1 MIVERNKQIKVESH
15 SNLQEKTAAD
25 DRADY
30 NNYSTC
36 QSLSYMDISTLHLK
50 YPSKYGTLWYST
62 VYVDYRIPGIKAKNY
77 RLPALSSALTYG

>member
-30 NNYSTC
+30 NNYNTC
-36 QSLSYMDISTLHLK
+36 QSLSYMEISTLHLK
-50 YPSKYGTLWYST
+50 YPSKYTVVLYS
-62 VYVDYRIPGIKAKNY
+62 ICG
-77 RLPALSSALTYG
+77 LPDTRYQSKKLSVASS

>member
-1 MIVERNKQIKVESH
+1 MIMEGNKQIKVESH

-36 QSLSYMDISTLHLK
+36 QPLFYMEISTLHLK
-50 YPSKYGTLWYST
+50 YPSKYPYT
-62 VYVDYRIPGIKAKNY
+62 VVLNSICG
-77 RLPALSSALTYG
+77 LPDTRYQSKKTIGC